1 MKSIVK
7 RVPIYLSKFFG
18 TSTTDTTL
26 VSDIAFPQHAHIIPA
41 TFRRA
46 KSGLK
51 YPPHTLLETVVTS
64 EALNYVKDNPVKGK
78 TGFIFAAGNQGW
90 MSHSNRYDKDDTA
103 ELHYKVKIPFI
114 VLTNIYAGRIASMF
128 HVHDHVS
135 TDASACASSLKVM
148 MDVQNLMNNFGF
160 DRVIVL
166 SGEDAVNNLTL
177 GFFGEAGASLQYK
190 DEEHIRPS
198 AFDSTNQGFFLG
210 QGATLCIFEKDHAGL
225 DNPEAKFLG
234 AYTSAE
240 NNTNPLGQRPDGEGY
255 SKAIEGSLHVAGVRK
270 EDIKVVKT
278 HGTGTAVNNKAE
290 KAALERSLGEFVAT
304 SYKQRIGHTMG
315 ASGLLETGLLLNDMK
330 HGIVPQILNRTE
342 DDDVFLSYDA
352 PAPQGPFLSLAAG
365 MGNIYS
371 AALFSTEV

>member
-1 MKSIVK
+1 M
-7 RVPIYLSKFFG
+7 IYLSKLFS

-26 VSDIAFPQHAHIIPA
+26 VPDIAFPQHAHIIPS

-51 YPPHTLLETVVTS
+51 YPPHTLLETVVTP
-64 EALNYVKDNPVKGK
+64 EALAYVKDNPVKGK

-90 MSHSNRYDKDDTA
+90 MSNSNRYDKNPDA
-103 ELHYKVKIPFI
+103 ELHYKVKVPFI

-177 GFFGEAGASLQYK
+177 EFFGEAGASLQHK
-190 DEEHIRPS
+190 DEDRIRPS

-240 NNTNPLGQRPDGEGY
+240 DNTNPLGQRPDGEGY

-270 EDIKVVKT
+270 EDITVVKT

-290 KAALERSLGEFVAT
+290 KAALERSLEEFVAT
-304 SYKQRIGHTMG
+304 SYKQRVGHTMG

-330 HGIVPQILNRTE
+330 RGIVPQILNRTE

-352 PAPQGPFLSLAAG
+352 PAPRGPFLSLAAG

-371 AALFSTEV
+371 AAIFSAEV